1 MPSWPP
7 RGGVCRLRPG
17 EDSARFLLLGA
28 LLALY
33 LLLGAAVFSALER
46 PAELRSQRF
55 WNATLDAF
63 SRRHRVRAEDARRL
77 LRQYELAMV
86 AGVRTDALRPR
97 WDFAGALCFVGTV
110 VSTIGFGMTTPATVT
125 GKVFLVFYGLLGCAG
140 TLLFLNLFLERAVT
154 LLAVVLQGVRGAR
167 LRRRGVYPETGGSPP
182 GGWKPSVYTVMGIL
196 GAAAGAVSLGA
207 SCLYS
212 AAEGWSYGDALYFCF
227 VAFSTIGFGD
237 LVSGQ
242 RGAPLGSQ
250 PPLYGLGNFACI
262 LLGVCCTYSL
272 FNVISILIKELLTWL
287 LERAGCPA
295 RRRPAPPRARARRPP
310 GLPAAPAPPPGRR
323 ARPRA
328 PPPPAA
334 SEVSMDTEAVFDSE
348 TDARRVSLETSA
360 IRDFLAAP
368 PSPTLGGRRRRL
380 AWGGAEAG
388 EGVPRAGEQEEGG
401 GDRERAET
409 DAGSAPQGAAAQRGH
424 SPSRGASCSPQG
436 ERVGSLL
443 DSLGSL
449 AVMHSKLAETC
460 RGYGQGRPHSAR
472 RDCLHGDSY
481 CGQGRHGNH
490 FHSHTRAPSPS
501 HSHRLTPSHSPSH
514 TRAPSPSHS
523 HRLTP
528 SHSPSHTRAPS
539 PSHSHRLTP
548 SHSPSHTRA
557 PSPSHSHRLTPSHSP
572 SHTRAPSPSHS
583 HRLTPSHSPSHTRAP
598 SPSHSHRLTPSHS
611 PSHTRA
617 PSPSH
622 SHRLT
627 PSHSPSHTRAPS
639 PSHTHRLTPSHSPS
653 HTRAPS
659 PSHSHRLTPSHS
671 PSHTRAPSPS
681 HTHCLTPS
689 HSPSHTRAPSP
700 SHSHCLTPSHSRDRG
715 VQAGAGGPV
724 QGSGSDPA
732 VGSSGLGSLG
742 NLGSPPRTGAAS
754 AASGS
759 QTGLSSSGRG
769 SLECGGAP
777 LGDPCSPTP
786 PPERGRG
793 SQRSSGA
800 GLAGVRKGDRP
811 REEPLGAVGSLAVLK
826 DFFR

>member
-1 MPSWPP
+1 MGLLVSAAPGPSSAWRPGSDVLSDTDLPP
-7 RGGVCRLRPG
+7 RADTPPA
-17 EDSARFLLLGA
+17 ET
-28 LLALY
+28 LALREA
-33 LLLGAAVFSALER
+33 GVSS
-46 PAELRSQRF
+46 PQ
-55 WNATLDAF
+55 TGAF
-63 SRRHRVRAEDARRL
+63 SRSVTAPQTGRSRGPGTPSPPPRR
-77 LRQYELAMV
+77 
-86 AGVRTDALRPR
+86 T
-97 WDFAGALCFVGTV
+97 C
-110 VSTIGFGMTTPATVT
+110 
-125 GKVFLVFYGLLGCAG
+125 
-140 TLLFLNLFLERAVT
+140 ERA
-154 LLAVVLQGVRGAR
+154 LHG
-167 LRRRGVYPETGGSPP
+167 
-182 GGWKPSVYTVMGIL
+182 
-196 GAAAGAVSLGA
+196 
-207 SCLYS
+207 
-212 AAEGWSYGDALYFCF
+212 
-227 VAFSTIGFGD
+227 
-237 LVSGQ
+237 
-242 RGAPLGSQ
+242 
-250 PPLYGLGNFACI
+250 
-262 LLGVCCTYSL
+262 
-272 FNVISILIKELLTWL
+272 
-287 LERAGCPA
+287 
-295 RRRPAPPRARARRPP
+295 
-310 GLPAAPAPPPGRR
+310 GRR
-323 ARPRA
+323 AGEDGVSVSTFLSLLPTSLPAPSSRQDRPEQDRPAVLTRVSAVQAEVRDPEPLRA
-328 PPPPAA
+328 LPGETCPAFMSQKENLPPPPLRFLGNQRTLC
-334 SEVSMDTEAVFDSE
+334 EPPTGPHLKTQRRRIPE

-523 HRLTP
+523 H
-528 SHSPSHTRAPS
+528 
-539 PSHSHRLTP
+539 
-548 SHSPSHTRA
+548 
-557 PSPSHSHRLTPSHSP
+557 
-572 SHTRAPSPSHS
+572 
-583 HRLTPSHSPSHTRAP
+583 
-598 SPSHSHRLTPSHS
+598 
-611 PSHTRA
+611 
-617 PSPSH
+617 
-622 SHRLT
+622 
-627 PSHSPSHTRAPS
+627 
-639 PSHTHRLTPSHSPS
+639 
-653 HTRAPS
+653 
-659 PSHSHRLTPSHS
+659 
-671 PSHTRAPSPS
+671 
-681 HTHCLTPS
+681 
-689 HSPSHTRAPSP
+689 
-700 SHSHCLTPSHSRDRG
+700 CLTPSHSRDRG